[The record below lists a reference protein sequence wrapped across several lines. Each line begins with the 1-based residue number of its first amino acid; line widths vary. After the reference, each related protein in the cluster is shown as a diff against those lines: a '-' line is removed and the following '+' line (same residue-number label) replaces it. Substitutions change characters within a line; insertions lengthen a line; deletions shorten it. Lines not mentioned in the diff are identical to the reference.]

1 MRNPLNSLFTK
12 DEQKAVLFLL
22 GFLLLGSILHVFGY
36 QNLMAKSRKP
46 EKDSLEVAVKNDF
59 IVKID
64 VRTATIEELIS
75 LQGIGQKRAGDII
88 AYREKH
94 PFTSVNQIM
103 NVSGI
108 GVKTY
113 LKMYSNL
120 VVFGDSTAVE
130 REEAGK
136 NSKTSKSK
144 STKVKPKNELKTLVN
159 LNTATIKDLCTLEGI
174 GEVKAK
180 AIIDYR
186 NENGAF
192 ASVEDITK
200 VKGIGEKTLQKNI
213 HRLTIGR

>member
-1 MRNPLNSLFTK
+1 
-12 DEQKAVLFLL
+12 
-22 GFLLLGSILHVFGY
+22 
-36 QNLMAKSRKP
+36 
-46 EKDSLEVAVKNDF
+46 
-59 IVKID
+59 
-64 VRTATIEELIS
+64 LIS